1 MSQTVC
7 PNCAKVLAEGVTT
20 CDACG
25 ASIGSEPV
33 AVASAAPAPIPAQQP
48 QPAYVQPQQPTYGQ
62 PPVYGQPPYQQP
74 APPTYGQPGPYYPP
88 QQGGY
93 YPPQPMQYVV
103 KPSRPGRGFGIAS
116 MVLGIIGMV
125 YAVVILIEMIAFID
139 IGMHVKMA
147 NVGMIMATIVY
158 AVFGILAVS
167 FAIPAR
173 KRGYVCGVSSSGLAL
188 GIASLSLNLIAAI
201 IGAIGL

>member
-7 PNCAKVLAEGVTT
+7 PNCAKVLAEGVAF

-25 ASIGSEPV
+25 TPIGEKV
-33 AVASAAPAPIPAQQP
+33 AVAQVAPAPTPVQQP
-48 QPAYVQPQQPTYGQ
+48 QPTYAPPQ
-62 PPVYGQPPYQQP
+62 QPPYQQP
-74 APPTYGQPGPYYPP
+74 TQPMYGQPGPYYPP

-103 KPSRPGRGFGIAS
+103 KPARPGRGFGIAS
-116 MVLGIIGMV
+116 MVLGIIGIV
-125 YAVVILIEMIAFID
+125 YAVVILIEMIALAGVGVRFN
-139 IGMHVKMA
+139 GMGIAMV
-147 NVGMIMATIVY
+147 VATIVY

-173 KRGYVCGVSSSGLAL
+173 KRGYVCGVSSAGLSL
-188 GIASLSLNLIAAI
+188 GIASLSLNLIAAVIGI
-201 IGAIGL
+201 IRL